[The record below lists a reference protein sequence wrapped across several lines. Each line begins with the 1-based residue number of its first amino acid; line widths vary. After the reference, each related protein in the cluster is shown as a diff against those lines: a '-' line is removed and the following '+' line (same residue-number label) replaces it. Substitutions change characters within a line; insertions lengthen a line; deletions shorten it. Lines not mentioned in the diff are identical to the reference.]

1 MLKMQKQYF
10 VNLSAYL
17 VVMTLLLISKSIP
30 AGELKP
36 VDFAVI
42 DKHAKWA
49 QIAYQ
54 PESNIGDLAAASNHM
69 LTLYHTFADT
79 QISFLLATD
88 EAARTQVISIR
99 GTSNVEN
106 AIVDLYLKL
115 IVDKKTGVPLHHG
128 FSVGAR
134 QIYAMLKPLLKRDY
148 KIDVTGHSLG
158 GAVAVILAIYLDADQ
173 YEIDQVTT
181 FGQPKVTNVAGAE
194 KIQHINIIRVVTPLD
209 VVPLVPF
216 FDPLDINNIDIY
228 WHAGKEVILL
238 EDDQYA
244 ILEGTESMMRAGS
257 FTQRLLNEQNM
268 QHHLMSLYLKLIKI
282 KTQSSVLVPYR
293 NNSNLFNLF
302 GS

>member
-1 MLKMQKQYF
+1 MQNQYF
-10 VNLSAYL
+10 ANCAGCL
-17 VVMTLLLISKSIP
+17 VMVLFLLLSTKLP
-30 AGELKP
+30 ADEQKP
-36 VDFAVI
+36 VDFTLI
-42 DKHAKWA
+42 EKHARWA

-54 PESNIGDLAAASNHM
+54 PESSIGELVAARDYELM
-69 LTLYHTFADT
+69 LYHTFADT
-79 QISFLLATD
+79 QISFFLATN
-88 EAARTQVISIR
+88 ESTKSQVISVR

-134 QIYAMLKPLLKRDY
+134 QIYASVKPVLKPGY

-158 GAVAVILAIYLDADQ
+158 GAVALILAIYLDADQ
-173 YEIDQVTT
+173 YQIGQITT
-181 FGQPKVTNVAGAE
+181 FGQPKVTNVGGAD
-194 KIQHINIIRVVTPLD
+194 KIQHINIVRVVTPLD

-238 EDDQYA
+238 ADNEYA
-244 ILEGTESMMRAGS
+244 ILEGTDSMMRAGS

-268 QHHLMSLYLKLIKI
+268 QHHLMSLYLKLIKA
-282 KTQSSVLVPYR
+282 KTQTSVQVPYKS
-293 NNSNLFNLF
+293 NSSLFNLF
-302 GS
+302 GG